1 MELNAN
7 FLFEHELEL
16 RLVVAALSIIGG
28 YALVKLYTLV
38 GEARDAALE
47 AYRKATEGKLSTSAA
62 GAR

>member
-1 MELNAN
+1 MELNTN
-7 FLFEHELEL
+7 FLFEHQLEL
-16 RLVVAALSIIGG
+16 RLAIAALSIVGG
-28 YALVKLYTLV
+28 YALVKLYTLI

>member
-1 MELNAN
+1 MELSSS
-7 FLFEHELEL
+7 FLIKHSLEI
-16 RLVVAALSIIGG
+16 RLIVAVLAVAGG
-28 YALVKLYTLV
+28 YGLVKLHTLI